1 MKSSIQF
8 ILSMIIFG
16 TIGLVVRYIDLSSSE
31 TAFLSSSIGFL
42 FLTLVFINKRKSF
55 SWQKIK
61 SCGIFLFLSGIA
73 LGGNWIF
80 LYQSYEY
87 TTLTNATL
95 GYYFAPVFVMLLSP
109 IFLKEKLSFKKLIC
123 IFVAVLGMMFIVGN
137 GVSASGREDLIGI
150 ILGLIAAAF
159 YAALMLLNKFI
170 KEMNRLEVTI
180 IQLLVTALI
189 LLPYVLITEGLN
201 MLSVSSSS
209 IPFII
214 FLGIVNTGIGF
225 WLFFSG
231 MEKLKGQSIAVLS
244 YVDPFVAILISGLI
258 LQEQFTL
265 LQIIGGVLLLGSTFA
280 SGNKVSQNTR
290 VRQTILVYVWVT

>member
-16 TIGLVVRYIDLSSSE
+16 TIGLIVRYIDLSSSE
-31 TAFLSSSIGFL
+31 AAFLSSSIGFL

-80 LYQSYEY
+80 LYQSY
-87 TTLTNATL
+87 TTLNECH
-95 GYYFAPVFVMLLSP
+95 VRLLFCTCFCDVTFTY
-109 IFLKEKLSFKKLIC
+109 FLKEKLSFKKVIC

-214 FLGIVNTGIGF
+214 FLGIVNT
-225 WLFFSG
+225 
-231 MEKLKGQSIAVLS
+231 E
-244 YVDPFVAILISGLI
+244 
-258 LQEQFTL
+258 
-265 LQIIGGVLLLGSTFA
+265 
-280 SGNKVSQNTR
+280 
-290 VRQTILVYVWVT
+290 

>member
-109 IFLKEKLSFKKLIC
+109 IFLKEKLSFKKVIC

-265 LQIIGGVLLLGSTFA
+265 LQIIGGILLLGSTFA
-280 SGNKVSQNTR
+280 SELRFRRTQECVKR
-290 VRQTILVYVWVT
+290 F

>member
-16 TIGLVVRYIDLSSSE
+16 TIGLIVRYIDLSSSE

-109 IFLKEKLSFKKLIC
+109 IFLKETLSFKKVIC

-280 SGNKVSQNTR
+280 SEIRFRRTQECVKR
-290 VRQTILVYVWVT
+290 F

>member
-16 TIGLVVRYIDLSSSE
+16 TIGLIVRYIDLSSSE

-109 IFLKEKLSFKKLIC
+109 LFLKEKLSFKKVIC

-265 LQIIGGVLLLGSTFA
+265 VQIIGGVLLLGSTFA
-280 SGNKVSQNTR
+280 SEIRFRRTQE
-290 VRQTILVYVWVT
+290 YVKRF

>member
-16 TIGLVVRYIDLSSSE
+16 TIGLIVRYIDLSSSE

-109 IFLKEKLSFKKLIC
+109 IFLKEKLSFKKVIC

-180 IQLLVTALI
+180 FQLLVTALI

-280 SGNKVSQNTR
+280 SEIRFRRTQECVKR
-290 VRQTILVYVWVT
+290 F

>member
-109 IFLKEKLSFKKLIC
+109 IFLKEKLSLKKVIC

-265 LQIIGGVLLLGSTFA
+265 LQIIGGILLLGSTFA
-280 SGNKVSQNTR
+280 SELRFRRTQECVKR
-290 VRQTILVYVWVT
+290 F